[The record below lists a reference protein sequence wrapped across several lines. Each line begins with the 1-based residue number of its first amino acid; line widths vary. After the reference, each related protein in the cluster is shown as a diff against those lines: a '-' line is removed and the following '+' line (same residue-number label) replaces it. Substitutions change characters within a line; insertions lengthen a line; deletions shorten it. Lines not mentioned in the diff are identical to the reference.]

1 MLVFDS
7 ALDLNEGGGGSESSE
22 TSREKLSAAK
32 MFVFSLAQDLN
43 EGGGGIES
51 SVTSRDKLA
60 ARIRRKRRRK
70 MQHSWSD
77 EVQAVVWHHM

>member
-1 MLVFDS
+1 
-7 ALDLNEGGGGSESSE
+7 
-22 TSREKLSAAK
+22 

-60 ARIRRKRRRK
+60 ASIRRKRRRK

>member
-7 ALDLNEGGGGSESSE
+7 ALDLNDGRGGSESSE

-32 MFVFSLAQDLN
+32 MFVFSSAQDLN

-60 ARIRRKRRRK
+60 ASIRRK

-77 EVQAVVWHHM
+77 EVQAVVCHHM

>member
-1 MLVFDS
+1 
-7 ALDLNEGGGGSESSE
+7 
-22 TSREKLSAAK
+22 

-60 ARIRRKRRRK
+60 ASIRRKRRRK
-70 MQHSWSD
+70 MT
-77 EVQAVVWHHM
+77 

>member
-7 ALDLNEGGGGSESSE
+7 ALDLNYGGGGSESSE
-22 TSREKLSAAK
+22 TSCEKLSAAK
-32 MFVFSLAQDLN
+32 MFVFSSAQDLN

-51 SVTSRDKLA
+51 LVTSRDKFA
-60 ARIRRKRRRK
+60 ACIRRKRRKK

-77 EVQAVVWHHM
+77 VVQAVLSIE